1 MGYSTQNQTDNK
13 PIFLGSLLRENNA
26 LWYLKMTDC
35 TVSKNL
41 DGFCHGM
48 LLYEFQKYDFK
59 YVFGLQFSFTA
70 EESEIHNFEMPSFG
84 IR

>member
-1 MGYSTQNQTDNK
+1 MGYSTQNQIYHI

-48 LLYEFQKYDFK
+48 LLYEFQKYDLK
-59 YVFGLQFSFTA
+59 HVFRLQFNFTT